1 VYFRV
6 SLSDIFQVQIQK
18 NAKRPTWLRCGS
30 WTEYKKISFPESSFS
45 WTGMIEWLAMP
56 HTLSH
61 GPVSMGSYSTV
72 RHVPSARL
80 AGWSSPQFCLGEL
93 ICEPHGLQF
102 NAYPLNQTGDVKT
115 GRFIIN
121 ISVNTR
127 PRDPL
132 AKKKD
137 SHSFVRCCVVHW
149 LMTHRLPPSSPVHY
163 DVWKQ
168 NIYSHRFIPDACNG
182 E

>member
-1 VYFRV
+1 M
-6 SLSDIFQVQIQK
+6 
-18 NAKRPTWLRCGS
+18 T
-30 WTEYKKISFPESSFS
+30 
-45 WTGMIEWLAMP
+45 EWLAMP

-61 GPVSMGSYSTV
+61 DPVSMGSYSTV

-127 PRDPL
+127 PRDPRATANWTDANLKWKRKGLQKKIHIHLCDVVLSIGWWHTDSPLPLLFITMYENKIFILIDWFPML
-132 AKKKD
+132 ATGSRNWFLNFLCSAMKP
-137 SHSFVRCCVVHW
+137 H
-149 LMTHRLPPSSPVHY
+149 
-163 DVWKQ
+163 
-168 NIYSHRFIPDACNG
+168 
-182 E
+182 